1 MATKTKTKA
10 ASPPKEYT
18 NAMDKIRD
26 EMARTKSRYVQVIGE
41 FLTDYLLKHPEAEAA
56 ILAEG
61 KTINGSL
68 RDLENYA
75 RQHKEGSV
83 AVVDDRTAFGVV
95 LEYFGIKGKA
105 AAAGA
110 SSVTAGAVPP
120 SQTGQGL
127 GDPQTPADTTT
138 VSTLTPD
145 PFDLDALMG
154 GM

>member
-1 MATKTKTKA
+1 M
-10 ASPPKEYT
+10 
-18 NAMDKIRD
+18 R
-26 EMARTKSRYVQVIGE
+26 V
-41 FLTDYLLKHPEAEAA
+41 LTDHLLGHPEAEAA

-105 AAAGA
+105 AAAGT
-110 SSVTAGAVPP
+110 SSVTADAVPP
-120 SQTGQGL
+120 SPTGEGL

-138 VSTLTPD
+138 ISTLNSQLSTLNSQLSTRPPD
-145 PFDLDALMG
+145 PFDLDALIG
-154 GM
+154 GVL